1 MTLAPKF
8 TEDVAALP
16 THGFGP
22 RSLTWWG
29 TVGFM
34 VIEGMFFVLTV
45 AAYFF
50 LMSHEQSW
58 APRPTE
64 PPNPIAGTLFT
75 LILLLSEI
83 PNAMI
88 KKAAETYDTDAVRR
102 LFLWMVG
109 IGGVLLVIRGFEFNS
124 LNVLWYEN
132 AYGSVVW
139 ALLFLHALHLVTDWA
154 DTIVLWALMHT
165 PHGEEPR
172 RLVDVDENA
181 LYWRF
186 VWISWIPIYLL
197 IYWVPRVFH

>member
-1 MTLAPKF
+1 MTLVPKF
-8 TEDVAALP
+8 TEDVARLP
-16 THGFGP
+16 THAFGP

-45 AAYFF
+45 VAYFF

-132 AYGSVVW
+132 AYGSVIW

>member
-1 MTLAPKF
+1 MTLAPRF

-16 THGFGP
+16 THAFGP

-58 APRPTE
+58 APRPTA
-64 PPNPIAGTLFT
+64 PPNLIAGTLFT

-88 KKAAETYDTDAVRR
+88 KKAAEAYDTDAVRR

-109 IGGVLLVIRGFEFNS
+109 IGALLLVIRGFEFNS

-132 AYGSVVW
+132 AYGSVIW

-154 DTIVLWALMHT
+154 DTIVLWALMNT

-197 IYWVPRVFH
+197 IYWIPRFFR